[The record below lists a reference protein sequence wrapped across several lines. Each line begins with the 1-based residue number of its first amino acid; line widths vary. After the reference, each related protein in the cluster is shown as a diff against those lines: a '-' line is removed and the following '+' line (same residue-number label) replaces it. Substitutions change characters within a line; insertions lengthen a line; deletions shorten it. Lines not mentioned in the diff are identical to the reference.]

1 MKALVRVAGALR
13 QEAGWLALG
22 ATAAVVS
29 VMVALALSAGSA
41 GRALDVPVA
50 VAAPFVL
57 QALGVGRV
65 LARYAERIVTHAATF
80 RALAAIRVWLWRGL
94 AARSAGGLGFT
105 RSGDALSRLISDTEA
120 LDGLYLRIAVPALCA
135 VLLLP
140 VLVWAMQGAVPLA
153 AGAVLILFAAAALG
167 LPWLLAR
174 RAASAGPAVAQALS
188 ALRVAVLDSATGLRE
203 VTAYGASGRMA
214 AAVAGH
220 ETALMTAQRRVAQ
233 QAAVAQCLATLCSQA
248 ALLAVVLGG
257 GPALVPALFLTLV
270 AFETVSGMPRAGV
283 LAGTAAS
290 AAGRIVAQADIST
303 VLPDPAHPAAAPRR
317 ASLAFHHVSF
327 AWAPGYPELGRPE
340 LGHPELGH
348 PVLDDV
354 SFEIEAGSRVALLG
368 PSGAGKST
376 IAALALRIVAP
387 QLGQVFVGGVDLA
400 TLGAAT
406 IRSQFA
412 CLNQDTHIF
421 HDTVRANLR
430 LADPAA
436 PDDALWR
443 VLTTARL
450 AERVGA
456 LPDGLDTVLGGMIQL
471 SGGEQRRLAL
481 ARALLSPAPILVLDE
496 PTAGLD
502 ATTERAFY
510 EALAAAPVRTTLLIV
525 HQLCGAE
532 AVDRVW
538 RLTGGRL
545 VAATR

>member
-1 MKALVRVAGALR
+1 M
-13 QEAGWLALG
+13 
-22 ATAAVVS
+22 
-29 VMVALALSAGSA
+29 
-41 GRALDVPVA
+41 
-50 VAAPFVL
+50 
-57 QALGVGRV
+57 
-65 LARYAERIVTHAATF
+65 
-80 RALAAIRVWLWRGL
+80 
-94 AARSAGGLGFT
+94 
-105 RSGDALSRLISDTEA
+105 
-120 LDGLYLRIAVPALCA
+120 
-135 VLLLP
+135 
-140 VLVWAMQGAVPLA
+140 
-153 AGAVLILFAAAALG
+153 
-167 LPWLLAR
+167 
-174 RAASAGPAVAQALS
+174 
-188 ALRVAVLDSATGLRE
+188 
-203 VTAYGASGRMA
+203 
-214 AAVAGH
+214 
-220 ETALMTAQRRVAQ
+220 
-233 QAAVAQCLATLCSQA
+233 
-248 ALLAVVLGG
+248 
-257 GPALVPALFLTLV
+257 
-270 AFETVSGMPRAGV
+270 
-283 LAGTAAS
+283 
-290 AAGRIVAQADIST
+290 
-303 VLPDPAHPAAAPRR
+303 
-317 ASLAFHHVSF
+317 
-327 AWAPGYPELGRPE
+327 
-340 LGHPELGH
+340 
-348 PVLDDV
+348 

-400 TLGAAT
+400 TLDAAT
-406 IRSQFA
+406 IRAQFA

-443 VLTTARL
+443 ALTTARL